1 MDKGQ
6 VKIRLKNDL
15 YLRIKN
21 EAYLSGKTVSRY
33 ISDRL
38 ESSFLTAETTK
49 NSALPDVKTELKT
62 AVEGAIESLKS
73 EIRGLNFSKNTEGID
88 PRFAKILVENL
99 AWIRL
104 YLLNFGAKSMDSQDA
119 SDAKTAADGRA
130 KTVTETLLK
139 EIGG

>member
-38 ESSFLTAETTK
+38 EASFLTTETAK
-49 NSALPDVKTELKT
+49 KPELSDVKTEIKS
-62 AVEGAIESLKS
+62 AIEEAIESLKS
-73 EIRGLNFSKNTEGID
+73 EIRGFEFSRNSAGID

-104 YLLNFGAKSMDSQDA
+104 YLLNFGMKSMPAQDA
-119 SDAKTAADGRA
+119 SDAKTAADARSKVSA
-130 KTVTETLLK
+130 ENLMK

>member
-15 YLRIKN
+15 FLRIKS
-21 EAYLSGKTVSRY
+21 EAFLSGKTVSRY

-38 ESSFLTAETTK
+38 EASFLTTETAKK
-49 NSALPDVKTELKT
+49 NEFPDIKVELKT
-62 AVEGAIESLKS
+62 AVDGVIESLKS
-73 EIRGLNFSKNTEGID
+73 EIRGLEFSKNSEGID

-104 YLLNFGAKSMDSQDA
+104 YLLNFGMKSMPAQDA
-119 SDAKTAADGRA
+119 SDAKTAADARA
-130 KTVTETLLK
+130 KVAAENLMK

>member
-6 VKIRLKNDL
+6 IKIRLKNDL
-15 YLRIKN
+15 YLKIKN
-21 EAYLSGKTVSRY
+21 DSYLAGKTISRY

-38 ESSFLTAETTK
+38 ESSFLTAEPTK
-49 NSALPDVKTELKT
+49 SSALPDVKTEIKT
-62 AVEGAIESLKS
+62 AIEEAIESLKS
-73 EIRGLNFSKNTEGID
+73 EIRGFEFSRNSAGID

-104 YLLNFGAKSMDSQDA
+104 YLLNFGMKSMPAQDA
-119 SDAKTAADGRA
+119 SDAKTAADARA
-130 KTVTETLLK
+130 KVAAENLMK

>member
-15 YLRIKN
+15 FLRIKS
-21 EAYLSGKTVSRY
+21 EAFLSGKTVSRY

-38 ESSFLTAETTK
+38 EASFLMVETAKKPEL
-49 NSALPDVKTELKT
+49 SDVKAEIKS
-62 AVEGAIESLKS
+62 AIEEAIESLKS
-73 EIRGLNFSKNTEGID
+73 EIRGFEFSRNSAGID

-99 AWIRL
+99 AWMRL
-104 YLLNFGAKSMDSQDA
+104 YLLNFGMKSMPAQDA

-130 KTVTETLLK
+130 KVVTETLLK

>member
-6 VKIRLKNDL
+6 VKIRLKNDIF
-15 YLRIKN
+15 LRIKS
-21 EAYLSGKTVSRY
+21 EAFLSGKTVSRY

-38 ESSFLTAETTK
+38 EASFLTAETTK
-49 NSALPDVKTELKT
+49 NSALPDVKTEIKT
-62 AVEGAIESLKS
+62 AIEEAIESLKS
-73 EIRGLNFSKNTEGID
+73 EIRGLEFSRNSAGID

-104 YLLNFGAKSMDSQDA
+104 YLLNFGMKTMSPQDA
-119 SDAKTAADGRA
+119 SDSKTAADARA
-130 KTVTETLLK
+130 KAVTETLLK

>member
-38 ESSFLTAETTK
+38 ESSFLTTETAK
-49 NSALPDVKTELKT
+49 KPELSDVKTELKT
-62 AVEGAIESLKS
+62 AIEEAIESLKS
-73 EIRGLNFSKNTEGID
+73 EIRGLEFSKNSAGID

-104 YLLNFGAKSMDSQDA
+104 YLLNFGMKSMPAQDA
-119 SDAKTAADGRA
+119 SDAKTAADARA
-130 KTVTETLLK
+130 KVAAENLMK

>member
-6 VKIRLKNDL
+6 IKIRLKNDL
-15 YLRIKN
+15 YLKIKN
-21 EAYLSGKTVSRY
+21 DSYLAGKTISRY

-73 EIRGLNFSKNTEGID
+73 ELKCLDFSKNSAGID

-119 SDAKTAADGRA
+119 SDAKNAADARA
-130 KTVTETLLK
+130 KVVTETLFK